1 MVKGDEPQTAIDFIN
16 TSVQS
21 NIDNKKE
28 AVNDHPELAEAIKA
42 MKESG
47 LISSENIV
55 KVDSSETGDARVVAQ
70 LKKVIDEI
78 VVEENQGTK
87 RFNVP

>member
-1 MVKGDEPQTAIDFIN
+1 MFGKFQSKRQKIAIGDYKEMVKGDEPQTAIDFIN
-16 TSVQS
+16 NSVQS

-42 MKESG
+42 MKEGG

-55 KVDSSETGDARVVAQ
+55 KVDSSETGDARVVA
-70 LKKVIDEI
+70 
-78 VVEENQGTK
+78 
-87 RFNVP
+87 